1 MFLHLGNNYLK
12 GNRLFG
18 EQGRFPK
25 RSVSFEGAFDNR
37 LRRCEFP
44 RAAISVPGMRIADFF

>member
-1 MFLHLGNNYLK
+1 MNVK
-12 GNRLFG
+12 MER
-18 EQGRFPK
+18 RFHQ